1 MKIALIQVWIGK
13 IPDYFWFHYET
24 TKNLKNIVFFFFTDQ
39 DLELTAKNYF
49 VHKIDKNNIEKKLS
63 IILGYN
69 FKLLNNKK
77 TCDLKASYG
86 DLFYDYIKD
95 YDYFGCYDIDTL
107 FGDIN
112 KFINPYLGEY
122 DFISTADEV
131 FHNRLSGPF
140 LLMKNTQ
147 EIRKLYQGQEFIIC
161 FQNPDVEC
169 FEESFINQ
177 RAHEKYKVKLIY
189 STNVETLNG
198 GKNTY
203 DCLWSGGKV
212 FIKNEEKM
220 LYHFYRKNQ
229 TKFEKLGNIIS
240 AKYDKKLLDDFVWV
254 THFSKNYEKLIP
266 SLVESIKKYSNRKCI
281 FYTINYDPD
290 FAFKFQFESDQ
301 FIFRRIDIPLGK
313 LDHAGR
319 SSEIMNSKPLILK
332 NVIDNFG
339 CENFVHIDTDIYLTV
354 NADSITKYFDQI
366 ENYPLINSHI
376 HDTVYLRNIIPNEE
390 WSDPVPILLK
400 EMGILE
406 TPVYPRRKCNV
417 IVFNKNCDWFFEEQ
431 MKLYY
436 ELKDTESPGL
446 FAIFDEDNANALL
459 TKHKFQK
466 CLPLVDIEDSYD
478 VDMNKFTDL
487 SHPFHSTGISGWVKL
502 PQHPNEVLFFH
513 NFKEPEQYESIKN
526 VYGNTVL
533 DQEEMVVSY
542 KDNTL
547 LFEKNS
553 FLTTK
558 KIKNEVNFIITNLKT
573 NEIVQLNNQ
582 KIFNYWLFYISNL
595 ILKEGIYKVEI
606 YESENNRKIFSNIL
620 KITN

>member
-1 MKIALIQVWIGK
+1 
-13 IPDYFWFHYET
+13 
-24 TKNLKNIVFFFFTDQ
+24 
-39 DLELTAKNYF
+39 
-49 VHKIDKNNIEKKLS
+49 
-63 IILGYN
+63 
-69 FKLLNNKK
+69 
-77 TCDLKASYG
+77 
-86 DLFYDYIKD
+86 
-95 YDYFGCYDIDTL
+95 
-107 FGDIN
+107 
-112 KFINPYLGEY
+112 
-122 DFISTADEV
+122 
-131 FHNRLSGPF
+131 
-140 LLMKNTQ
+140 
-147 EIRKLYQGQEFIIC
+147 
-161 FQNPDVEC
+161 
-169 FEESFINQ
+169 
-177 RAHEKYKVKLIY
+177 
-189 STNVETLNG
+189 
-198 GKNTY
+198 
-203 DCLWSGGKV
+203 
-212 FIKNEEKM
+212 
-220 LYHFYRKNQ
+220 
-229 TKFEKLGNIIS
+229 
-240 AKYDKKLLDDFVWV
+240 
-254 THFSKNYEKLIP
+254 
-266 SLVESIKKYSNRKCI
+266 
-281 FYTINYDPD
+281 
-290 FAFKFQFESDQ
+290 
-301 FIFRRIDIPLGK
+301 
-313 LDHAGR
+313 
-319 SSEIMNSKPLILK
+319 
-332 NVIDNFG
+332 
-339 CENFVHIDTDIYLTV
+339 
-354 NADSITKYFDQI
+354 
-366 ENYPLINSHI
+366 
-376 HDTVYLRNIIPNEE
+376 
-390 WSDPVPILLK
+390 
-400 EMGILE
+400 LE